1 MVGFVPSLAI
11 CMINMT
17 SLTLPFI
24 LSKFSHRMVIIA
36 GGVLAAGGAF
46 GMAFAPVLPV
56 LFVSV
61 VVTFVGASLVH
72 VPGMETRRDTHEGGK
87 GQR

>member
-17 SLTLPFI
+17 SLVLPFI
-24 LSKFSHRMVIIA
+24 LAKFSHRMVIVF
-36 GGVLAAGGAF
+36 GGFLAAGGAF
-46 GMAFAPVLPV
+46 AMAFAPNLPV
-56 LFVSV
+56 LFLAV

-72 VPGMETRRDTHEGGK
+72 VPG
-87 GQR
+87 QLAFF